1 MNGHSP
7 VVPGA
12 EPFRLDG
19 GATGVL
25 MIHGFT
31 GSPASMRPIG
41 EWLAGRGLS
50 VLGPRLP
57 GHGTSWQDLETRVW
71 TDWAAEV
78 DAGLSLL
85 LRTCERVV
93 VVAQS
98 MGGSLAIHVAA
109 TRGSD
114 VAGLALMNPYIR
126 DSRLALLPFARFFI
140 RTVKGIGNDIS
151 KPGGDEVCYDRMP
164 VRALA
169 SMRRL
174 LLTADR
180 ELPEVTAPLLV
191 FRSGADH
198 VIPKGNPER
207 VVQRAGSTRKELVEC
222 PSSFHVVSL
231 DHDAPMVRRRI
242 LDLIESIPPP
252 P

>member
-1 MNGHSP
+1 MNGHSS

-12 EPFRLDG
+12 EPFRFDG
-19 GATGVL
+19 GPTGVL

-41 EWLAGRGLS
+41 EWLAGRGLA
-50 VLGPRLP
+50 VLGPLLP
-57 GHGTSWQDLETRVW
+57 GHGTRWQDLETTVW

-78 DAGLSLL
+78 DAGLSEL
-85 LRTCERVV
+85 LRMCERVF

-98 MGGSLAIHVAA
+98 MGGSLAIHLAA
-109 TRGSD
+109 TRGPD
-114 VAGLALMNPYIR
+114 VAGLALLNPYVR
-126 DSRLALLPFARFFI
+126 DPRLAFLPFARFFV
-140 RTVKGIGNDIS
+140 RTVKGVGNDIN
-151 KPGGDEVCYDRMP
+151 KPGGDEVCYERMP

-180 ELPEVTAPLLV
+180 ELPEVIAPLLV
-191 FRSGADH
+191 FRSGTDH

-207 VVQRAGSTRKELVEC
+207 VVARAGSARKELVEC
-222 PSSFHVVSL
+222 PNSFHVVSL
-231 DHDAPMVRRRI
+231 DHDAPMVSRSI
-242 LDLIESIPPP
+242 LDLIESLPPP
-252 P
+252 A